1 MSSWCCT
8 RIKFTTSRFVIRRKA
23 KFTCWE
29 LDSEGRRT
37 FCLCEISSTTSEK
50 CHFCSS
56 MGKTEVPDT
65 SARWRIL
72 QLRPNESPVRLPA
85 CLCCPDGKAGT
96 WLAGHS
102 LRTES
107 NPSTRTQ
114 GFCPFALRSFETKT
128 VKHPVIYL
136 FFFSVCKVHQ

>member
-1 MSSWCCT
+1 MQIEKT
-8 RIKFTTSRFVIRRKA
+8 KLKANFTLPTSALIYLPILNLSGLFVCVRYHRLLQKNATSAHRWEKPRFPIPVHV
-23 KFTCWE
+23 
-29 LDSEGRRT
+29 DV
-37 FCLCEISSTTSEK
+37 
-50 CHFCSS
+50 FCSS
-56 MGKTEVPDT
+56 GLASHP
-65 SARWRIL
+65 S
-72 QLRPNESPVRLPA
+72 A

-136 FFFSVCKVHQ
+136 FFFSVCKVLQ